1 MEVPLHE
8 AESQLANLIS
18 MANRGMR
25 VVITRDGA
33 PIAEIK
39 SCAIRGGIDFELL
52 EQTRRRLGIEDRD
65 GFPEGWDDPIFS
77 PEFLG
82 TDEECP

>member
-1 MEVPLHE
+1 MEVSIRE
-8 AESQLANLIS
+8 AKSRLVDLIS
-18 MANRGMR
+18 MAHDGVR
-25 VVITRDGA
+25 VVITRDGT
-33 PIAEIK
+33 PIAEIT
-39 SCAIRGGIDFELL
+39 SCVTRGGIDFELL

-82 TDEECP
+82 TYEER